1 MFPCLKERFY
11 LWGRTFL
18 AGRKDS
24 FIRGNAT
31 CQSEFGQD
39 NGMTRKSTG
48 SCCKIET
55 GPQIFCR
62 GPVIFTVPARSTL
75 KLHFNP
81 LAEVITLLNDD
92 VLYTDAVCNLP
103 PEIGPCDAYFPRYY
117 YNSTTRSCEP
127 FIYGGCSGNDNRFT
141 TVAECE
147 AQCAQRRE
155 SIALNGRVQ

>member
-1 MFPCLKERFY
+1 MKRAHRF
-11 LWGRTFL
+11 FF
-18 AGRKDS
+18 AG
-24 FIRGNAT
+24 
-31 CQSEFGQD
+31 
-39 NGMTRKSTG
+39 
-48 SCCKIET
+48 
-55 GPQIFCR
+55 

-147 AQCAQRRE
+147 ARCLRQRLGE
-155 SIALNGRVQ
+155 SSTEYPLISPAIIHNAMVATTIRLRFDGRSTAV